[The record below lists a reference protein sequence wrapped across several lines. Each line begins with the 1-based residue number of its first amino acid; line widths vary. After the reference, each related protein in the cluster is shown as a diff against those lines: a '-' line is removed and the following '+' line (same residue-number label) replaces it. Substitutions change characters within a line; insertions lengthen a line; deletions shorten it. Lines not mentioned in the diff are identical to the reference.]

1 MSTEQPAWV
10 LGRKNYGDNGL
21 LVEFFTGE
29 WGRCGAVVRG
39 AHRKKR
45 GGSLASL
52 LQPFQ
57 PLLVSMVGRG
67 ELKTVRQV
75 EAPSAGYSLHGEAL
89 IHGLYINELLV
100 RVLPRFDALPQ
111 LFIAYG
117 RAAEQL
123 GVGPS
128 ESTLRRF
135 ELALLSELGYRL
147 NLQTDEHGE
156 IIQETLHY
164 RYESERGLCA
174 AGVGEAR
181 SDAAVLSGEQLV
193 RIEQW
198 CDEERDLEPG
208 DLGVLKRLTRVAM
221 TQITSGRTLHTQALV
236 RNLRSHQRG

>member
-10 LGRKNYGDNGL
+10 LGRKKYGDNGL
-21 LVEFFTGE
+21 LVEFFTAE
-29 WGRCGAVVRG
+29 WGRCCAVVRG

-67 ELKTVRQV
+67 DLKTVRQV
-75 EAPSAGYSLHGEAL
+75 EAPSAGYSLRGEAL
-89 IHGLYINELLV
+89 IHGMYINELLV
-100 RVLPRFDALPQ
+100 RVLPRFCAFSH
-111 LFIAYG
+111 LFVAYG

-123 GVGPS
+123 VMCAS

-135 ELALLSELGYRL
+135 ELALLSELGYSV
-147 NLQTDEHGE
+147 NLQTDEYGQ
-156 IIQETLHY
+156 IIRQATHY

-174 AGVGEAR
+174 ARVDKAR
-181 SDAAVLSGEQLV
+181 SDTAVLSGEQLV
-193 RIEQW
+193 RFQQW
-198 CDEERDLEPG
+198 WDEKRDLDPG
-208 DLGVLKRLTRVAM
+208 DLGALKRLTRVAM
-221 TQITSGRTLHTQALV
+221 TQITSGRKLHTQALV